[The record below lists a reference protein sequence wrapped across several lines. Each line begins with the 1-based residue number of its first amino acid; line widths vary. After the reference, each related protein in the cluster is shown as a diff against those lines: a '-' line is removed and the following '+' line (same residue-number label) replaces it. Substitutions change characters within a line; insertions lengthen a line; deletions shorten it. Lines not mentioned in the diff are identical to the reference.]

1 MASISTAVELT
12 DRMTYPLN
20 SIASAMGNVI
30 EIMGN
35 MNTSMNEAFDDSK
48 INSARIS
55 IDAAKASIS
64 AITEQFNNARNGA
77 NNFGNNINNVAN
89 KQEQLNRKLQEGT
102 TASNSFIKSLM
113 GFSVIQKIIGLVSSQ
128 VGNAID
134 RLDTMNNYPKVM
146 SNLGISSD
154 QSNASI
160 KMLSENLKGLPTTLN
175 DAVSSVQNFT
185 SVNGSVGK
193 STKMFLALNNA
204 ILAGGGTTQVQ
215 QSALEQLSQAYAK
228 GKPDMM
234 EWRTAMTAMPAQLKQ
249 VAQAMGYVNTSE
261 LGEALRSGKESMDD
275 FMDTFIQLNEKGVN
289 GFQSF
294 EDQARNAT
302 GGFATTIANM
312 KSAVTRGIGNMITSI
327 NTALESAGLG
337 TIQEII
343 LGIGANFEVLFT
355 NIGNLVANIVTLLQP
370 IISVAQRI
378 GQGIS
383 DNWSII
389 SPILYGLIAVLAIYA
404 TYTGIATMAT
414 KAWSAVQAV
423 FNGIMSMNP
432 VMLIVLGI
440 IALIAVIFAVIGAI
454 NKWKGTNISA
464 VGAICGAINVVIQF
478 FWNLLQTVANIAL
491 GIWNALGA
499 CADNIGIAFKNV
511 ISNIKSWFYG
521 LLETVTNVI
530 TSIVNILNKIPF
542 INIDTTGLTSKAQE
556 YANKKADA
564 ENSKEAYKSVSAAFD
579 EGMSTFET
587 WQDGWAAN
595 AYNAG
600 YDFGSGL
607 QDDIGNMFSNGLNIN
622 GISDNLGLNLDSSL
636 ANIAGNTA
644 DTASNTGKINDV
656 LSSTEEDLKYLR
668 DLAESEV
675 INRYTTNKIKIE
687 MGGITNNINKES
699 DLDGV
704 VDYLT
709 NGVNEAM
716 EQAAEGVHE

>member
-35 MNTSMNEAFDDSK
+35 MNTSMSEAFDDSK

-55 IDAAKASIS
+55 IDEAKASIS

-337 TIQEII
+337 TIQETIV
-343 LGIGANFEVLFT
+343 GIGANFEVLFT
-355 NIGNLVANIVTLLQP
+355 NIGNFVANIVTILQP
-370 IISVAQRI
+370 IISVAQII

-440 IALIAVIFAVIGAI
+440 IALIAVIFAVISAI

-595 AYNAG
+595 AYNVG

-675 INRYTTNKIKIE
+675 INRYTTNEIKVE
-687 MGGITNNINKES
+687 MTNNNNINS
-699 DLDGV
+699 DMDIDGV

>member
-30 EIMGN
+30 EIMEN

-55 IDAAKASIS
+55 IDEAKASIS

-154 QSNASI
+154 QANASI

-337 TIQEII
+337 TIQETIV
-343 LGIGANFEVLFT
+343 GIGANFEVLFT
-355 NIGNLVANIVTLLQP
+355 NIGNFVANIVTLLQP
-370 IISVAQRI
+370 IISVAQII

-440 IALIAVIFAVIGAI
+440 IALIAVIFAVISAI

-464 VGAICGAINVVIQF
+464 VGAICGVINVVIQF

-675 INRYTTNKIKIE
+675 INRYTTNEIKVE
-687 MGGITNNINKES
+687 MTNNNNINS
-699 DLDGV
+699 DMDIDGV

>member
-30 EIMGN
+30 EVMGN

-55 IDAAKASIS
+55 IDEAKASIS

-128 VGNAID
+128 IGNAID

-154 QSNASI
+154 QANASI

-337 TIQEII
+337 TIQETIV
-343 LGIGANFEVLFT
+343 GIGANFEVLFT
-355 NIGNLVANIVTLLQP
+355 NIGNFVANIVTILQP
-370 IISVAQRI
+370 IISVAQII

-432 VMLIVLGI
+432 VILIVLGI
-440 IALIAVIFAVIGAI
+440 IALIAVIFAVISAI

-595 AYNAG
+595 AYNVG

-607 QDDIGNMFSNGLNIN
+607 QDDIRNMFSNRLNIN

-675 INRYTTNKIKIE
+675 INRYTTNEIKVE
-687 MGGITNNINKES
+687 MTNNNNINS
-699 DLDGV
+699 DMDIDGV

>member
-30 EIMGN
+30 EVMGN

-55 IDAAKASIS
+55 IDEAKASIS

-154 QSNASI
+154 QANASI

-337 TIQEII
+337 TIQETIV
-343 LGIGANFEVLFT
+343 GIGANFEVLFT
-355 NIGNLVANIVTLLQP
+355 NIGNFVANIVTILQP
-370 IISVAQRI
+370 IISVAQII

-440 IALIAVIFAVIGAI
+440 IALIAVIFAVISAI

-675 INRYTTNKIKIE
+675 INRYTTNEIKVE
-687 MGGITNNINKES
+687 MTNNNNINS
-699 DLDGV
+699 DMDIDGV